1 MNHDRYR
8 EHTPIRGSLARHVGE
23 TPATEQDLMRK
34 ARAVY
39 SEGRGVYF
47 TAAQIKAMPEW
58 VRRLIETEARR
69 IYG

>member
-1 MNHDRYR
+1 MH
-8 EHTPIRGSLARHVGE
+8 
-23 TPATEQDLMRK
+23 K

-39 SEGRGVYF
+39 REGRGVYF

-58 VRRLIETEARR
+58 ARRLIETEARR